1 MLRSACFFFSVN
13 LRSYAMTIVEKC
25 LKVKTYSVINQP
37 TEETFLIK
45 RKVYVEIENHLDIEK

>member
-1 MLRSACFFFSVN
+1 
-13 LRSYAMTIVEKC
+13 MTIVEKC